1 VHRPCTVV
9 TPITLLSK
17 SLACRAAGTGD
28 TKTLGRSIH
37 GYAASRLRVVAR
49 AALCVCATRL
59 RRSTYTDVSC
69 PLSTLHNPLL
79 DSYSTPLAVAARP
92 LKSLLDLGRAAPGG
106 GRRRSPILTRYTP
119 LLATHR
125 ALPPRSIHGET
136 SIESQDRMYIP
147 IENMTR
153 LKPGHANTVKRIL
166 GWANVQRATA
176 RTEHARCVSCHG
188 LLGYRSAAA
197 RRLSTRA
204 YATDAADP
212 LPTPRPF
219 SAGRARYLS
228 SFSDYVGEESS
239 ETEAQGQRRA
249 RRDPRSCSALTA
261 VR

>member
-1 VHRPCTVV
+1 MCAPLVSPSIYRT
-9 TPITLLSK
+9 TYTELS
-17 SLACRAAGTGD
+17 SLDSPQPLT
-28 TKTLGRSIH
+28 
-37 GYAASRLRVVAR
+37 RLATR
-49 AALCVCATRL
+49 TRL
-59 RRSTYTDVSC
+59 RS
-69 PLSTLHNPLL
+69 LSPRALSSLC
-79 DSYSTPLAVAARP
+79 SISAARRRAGGVA
-92 LKSLLDLGRAAPGG
+92 GRLSSHA
-106 GRRRSPILTRYTP
+106 TP
-119 LLATHR
+119 LLTTHR

>member
-1 VHRPCTVV
+1 M
-9 TPITLLSK
+9 
-17 SLACRAAGTGD
+17 
-28 TKTLGRSIH
+28 
-37 GYAASRLRVVAR
+37 
-49 AALCVCATRL
+49 CVCATR
-59 RRSTYTDVSC
+59 RPSIGSTDTE
-69 PLSTLHNPLL
+69 LSSL
-79 DSYSTPLAVAARP
+79 DSPQPLTRLVLDSARCRRAP
-92 LKSLLDLGRAAPGG
+92 SQVSARSRPRGRGG
-106 GRRRSPILTRYTP
+106 GRPRVAYPHTLHLT
-119 LLATHR
+119 THR
-125 ALPPRSIHGET
+125 ALLPRSIHGET

>member
-1 VHRPCTVV
+1 M
-9 TPITLLSK
+9 
-17 SLACRAAGTGD
+17 
-28 TKTLGRSIH
+28 
-37 GYAASRLRVVAR
+37 
-49 AALCVCATRL
+49 CVRHSSP
-59 RRSTYTDVSC
+59 RRSTVLRTLSC

-79 DSYSTPLAVAARP
+79 DSPRVLDSARCRRAPSQVSGLCSISAARRGAGAGGVAGP
-92 LKSLLDLGRAAPGG
+92 GRLSSHA
-106 GRRRSPILTRYTP
+106 TP
-119 LLATHR
+119 LLTTHR

>member
-1 VHRPCTVV
+1 V
-9 TPITLLSK
+9 
-17 SLACRAAGTGD
+17 
-28 TKTLGRSIH
+28 
-37 GYAASRLRVVAR
+37 
-49 AALCVCATRL
+49 CVRHSSP
-59 RRSTYTDVSC
+59 RRSTVLRTLSC

-79 DSYSTPLAVAARP
+79 DSPRVLDSARCRRAP
-92 LKSLLDLGRAAPGG
+92 SQVSARSRPRGAAPAGG
-106 GRRRSPILTRYTP
+106 VAGRLSSHATP
-119 LLATHR
+119 LLTTHR

>member
-1 VHRPCTVV
+1 MMRRANKRDCYQCPNNEEPTGVPVS
-9 TPITLLSK
+9 TPKQVSLS
-17 SLACRAAGTGD
+17 
-28 TKTLGRSIH
+28 
-37 GYAASRLRVVAR
+37 VVAR
-49 AALCVCATRL
+49 AAPCVCAPL
-59 RRSTYTDVSC
+59 VGRRSDLRTLSC

-92 LKSLLDLGRAAPGG
+92 LKSLLDLGARGRGG
-106 GRRRSPILTRYTP
+106 GRPRVAYPHTLHLT
-119 LLATHR
+119 THR
-125 ALPPRSIHGET
+125 ALLPRSIHGET